1 MEKLTSKLGI
11 DLGGTKIEGLLTD
24 KSGEQLKRIR
34 VKTPSGSYEDIL
46 NAIAH
51 LVSELAT
58 TPDMPLGIGIPGSI
72 SHLPP
77 GELEILIFSL

>member
-1 MEKLTSKLGI
+1 MEKLKPKLGI

-34 VKTPSGSYEDIL
+34 VKTPGGNYADIL

-51 LVSELAT
+51 AWVKRRHHECTS
-58 TPDMPLGIGIPGSI
+58 DG
-72 SHLPP
+72 
-77 GELEILIFSL
+77 